1 MQYIDLDAA
10 RIRLRGPDCEPT
22 DANWRYA
29 STARRAA
36 YFGELARVA
45 FELLYDRITRGIGL
59 DGRKLTRVKPK
70 SRPDG
75 AKGPPLTPR
84 EQASRS
90 RRLLAFSAG
99 QDAAT
104 LYWRGGW
111 GAILGYH
118 ARGAGHLPI
127 RNIVGLMAS
136 ELAAAVRRAREW
148 WKSGGWRFG
157 PPPPPLPRAAL
168 PFGVGADAPL
178 PAAVLQALPPDLRGA
193 TRLSDLARSTAALTW
208 WRRAG
213 YRLWVKASRGGGPT
227 PPPPRPILPRPR
239 PGASPTISPP

>member
-1 MQYIDLDAA
+1 VPQIIDLDAA

-29 STARRAA
+29 SAARRTA
-36 YFGELARVA
+36 YFAELARVA
-45 FELLYDRITRGIGL
+45 FELLYDRISRGV
-59 DGRKLTRVKPK
+59 DVSGRKLARVKP
-70 SRPDG
+70 RPDG
-75 AKGPPLTPR
+75 AKGAPLSPH

-99 QDAAT
+99 QNAAT

-148 WKSGGWRFG
+148 WKSSGFRFG
-157 PPPPPLPRAAL
+157 PPSPALPKAAL

-178 PAAVLQALPPDLRGA
+178 PLAVLIALPPDLRGA
-193 TRLSDLARSTAALTW
+193 TYLSDLARSTAALTW
-208 WRRAG
+208 WRRMG
-213 YRLWVKASRGGGPT
+213 YRLWARASRGGGVLPA
-227 PPPPRPILPRPR
+227 PRPILPRPR